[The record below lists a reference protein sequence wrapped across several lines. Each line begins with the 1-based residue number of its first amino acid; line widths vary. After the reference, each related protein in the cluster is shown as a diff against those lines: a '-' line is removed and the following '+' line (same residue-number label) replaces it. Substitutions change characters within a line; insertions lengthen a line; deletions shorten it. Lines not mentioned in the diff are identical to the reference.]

1 MKKPFIK
8 SENEALGRPDL
19 ATFKQLSKQP
29 IVVVLDAVRSAHN
42 VGSVFRTADA
52 FLIEELLLC
61 GITPTPPN
69 KEIRKTALGAEQSVN
84 WRHMP
89 TTKEAIEQLKL
100 SGYQVWAVEQASGSV
115 ELSDLQLDPNQKYAL
130 VFGNEVY
137 GVDDTI
143 MPLCDG
149 VVEIA
154 QKGTKHSLNVSVSA
168 GIVLWKVSELLQNN

>member
-1 MKKPFIK
+1 
-8 SENEALGRPDL
+8 
-19 ATFKQLSKQP
+19 
-29 IVVVLDAVRSAHN
+29 
-42 VGSVFRTADA
+42 
-52 FLIEELLLC
+52 
-61 GITPTPPN
+61 
-69 KEIRKTALGAEQSVN
+69 
-84 WRHMP
+84 
-89 TTKEAIEQLKL
+89 
-100 SGYQVWAVEQASGSV
+100 
-115 ELSDLQLDPNQKYAL
+115 LQLDPNQKYAL